1 MKILVMS
8 DSHSSLGFMR
18 ECVTRV
24 SPDVIVH
31 LGDHYDDC
39 TVLAEENPHIRFYQ
53 VPGNCDRFL
62 PAGWQPEILCC
73 SLGGVMCYMTHG
85 HAHSVKSGESRL
97 MAAAKETGAK
107 VVMYGHTHEPVCK
120 YEDGVLVLNPGSC
133 RGYGGSVALLE
144 IQNYEI
150 SSCRIL
156 WQEDIAE
163 LSSKS

>member
-18 ECVTRV
+18 MCVELLH
-24 SPDVIVH
+24 PDTIVH
-31 LGDHYDDC
+31 LGDHFDDGAVM
-39 TVLAEENPHIRFYQ
+39 TEEYSHIRSYQ

-62 PAGWQPEILCC
+62 ASGWQPEILCC
-73 SLGGVMCYMTHG
+73 ALGGVMCYMTHG
-85 HAHSVKSGESRL
+85 HLHSAKSGESRL
-97 MAAAKETGAK
+97 LAAAKEAGAK

-120 YEDGVLVLNPGSC
+120 YEDGVLILNPGSC

-144 IQNYEI
+144 IQDNAI
-150 SSCRIL
+150 SSCRVL

-163 LSSKS
+163 LSRQS